1 MTIAKA
7 SQTFIVLSLLVLFSS
22 CGDNGTD
29 TSPIPEIT
37 SISPTIG
44 PSGAIVTIN
53 GSGFSA
59 IASENAV
66 KFSGSVATVNTST
79 SSQIEAVVPAQATT
93 GAVEVVVNGLV
104 AVGPNFSVE
113 IDAVGITGISPDSAR
128 EGDQIIINGMNFG
141 NTPGGNVVTFNG
153 GNIAEVSLANESQLT
168 LTVPE
173 GAKSGPILVTSG
185 GQTVPSPK
193 FTVIP
198 GYQLAFLNNQTGNF
212 GLWLIRTDGTD
223 LRYLSGGVEEF
234 DWSPDGSQ
242 LVIVSELFGYTQL
255 WLLNVNGDS
264 ELINN
269 TTGNERGAQWSPDGN
284 VILHESDTD
293 GFYDIWLIHK
303 DGTNLVNLTNNA
315 SSDVN
320 ARWSPDGSKIA
331 FVSDRTGNDDIWV
344 MNNDGSNL
352 VNLTNNTDTD
362 TYPVWS
368 PDGSRIAF
376 NTTDENFNSIIKLMN
391 NDGSNPVNLTPNSM
405 NNYFPEWSPDG
416 SKIAFR
422 SSRAGLEEVWVMDS
436 DGSNEFNLSQGNG
449 LYPQWF
455 QDGTKILFSSSRTT
469 DSEIWMVDADGSNLK
484 KITNNP
490 GFFEFSAMWRPN
502 Q

>member
-1 MTIAKA
+1 MTIKNAL
-7 SQTFIVLSLLVLFSS
+7 QTIIILSLLVLFSS

-29 TSPIPEIT
+29 TNPIPEIT

-44 PSGAIVTIN
+44 PSGAIITIN

-59 IASENAV
+59 KASENSV
-66 KFSGSVATVNTST
+66 RFSGSVAEVNTST

-113 IDAVGITGISPDSAR
+113 IEAVGITGISPDSAR
-128 EGDQIIINGMNFG
+128 EGDHITINGMNFSTAVSD
-141 NTPGGNVVTFNG
+141 NIVTFNG
-153 GNIAEVSLANESQLT
+153 GNIADVTQVSETQLT
-168 LTVPE
+168 LIVPE

-185 GQTVPSPK
+185 GNTISSPK
-193 FTVIP
+193 FTVLP
-198 GYQLAFLNNQTGNF
+198 GYELAFLSNRTGSY
-212 GLWLIRTDGTD
+212 GLWLSRTDGAD
-223 LRYLSGGVEEF
+223 LRNISGGVEEF

-242 LVIVSELFGYTQL
+242 LVIVSELLGYNQL
-255 WLLNVNGDS
+255 SLLNVNGDS
-264 ELINN
+264 NLINY

-303 DGTNLVNLTNNA
+303 DGTNLVNLTNNS

-320 ARWSPDGSKIA
+320 GRWSPDGTKIA
-331 FVSDRTGNDDIWV
+331 LVSDRSGNDDIWL

-352 VNLTNNTDTD
+352 VNLTNSVDTD

-376 NTTDENFNSIIKLMN
+376 NTTDENFNSSIKLMN
-391 NDGSNPVNLTPNSM
+391 NDGSNLVNLTPNSI
-405 NNYFPEWSPDG
+405 NDYFPVWSPDG
-416 SKIAFR
+416 NKIAFR
-422 SSRAGLEEVWVMDS
+422 SLRAGSDELWVMDS
-436 DGSNEFNLSQGNG
+436 DGSNVINVSQGSG
-449 LYPQWF
+449 VDARWF
-455 QDGTKILFSSSRTT
+455 QDGTKILFSSARTA

-484 KITNNP
+484 NITNNP
-490 GFFEFSAMWRPN
+490 GFSDYLAKWRPN